1 MVFLVAYPGLEP
13 GTPWLKVKCST
24 DWASRP
30 YKLSQKIF
38 LAGVAGFEPTN
49 ARIKIL
55 CLTTWRHP
63 YVLSLIYGW
72 GGRIRTYAMLE
83 SESNALPLGDT
94 PPSQSDQKLN
104 LGWSKGIEPLT
115 SRATIW
121 RSANWTTTT
130 IKLCGA
136 PRRIRTFDLCLRRA
150 LLYPAELWKHSG
162 AGEGNRTLATSLEG
176 WGSTTELHLHITLL
190 TLKVYHI
197 VVDLSR
203 NLTKN
208 T

>member
-1 MVFLVAYPGLEP
+1 M
-13 GTPWLKVKCST
+13 
-24 DWASRP
+24 
-30 YKLSQKIF
+30 
-38 LAGVAGFEPTN
+38 AGVAGFEPTN

-121 RSANWTTTT
+121 RSPNWTTTT
-130 IKLCGA
+130 IMVL
-136 PRRIRTFDLCLRRA
+136 P
-150 LLYPAELWKHSG
+150 
-162 AGEGNRTLATSLEG
+162 EGFEPSTSALEG
-176 WGSTTELHLHITLL
+176 HCSIQLSYGSPWSRWRESDPRNQLGRLVFYHWTTPAHCRISL
-190 TLKVYHI
+190 TRRNKKV
-197 VVDLSR
+197 
-203 NLTKN
+203 KKKE
-208 T
+208 